1 MLPRCTRT
9 LQDSLTALPMLLTKA
24 REQPLHAHP
33 AASPQLGLPVQKRD
47 AKKRYRYVL
56 HPHRIS
62 GTHSALPVFAG
73 KHHPGPFPHPMPCYT
88 AQLCSGPASQA
99 QQRLRKVGKSRHT
112 AAKRQKVRSTR
123 LGWGRISPSRLPP
136 LRKQTRQLTALSS
149 LLHSPLS
156 KALARHPPVPP
167 LLCRAHAASAG
178 PSCPLSRRS
187 LTSSALS
194 LFIFF
199 FFPFEHISL
208 MESKRHFSD
217 SGVSHCPIPASS
229 TLNAESFSRP
239 IWN

>member
-1 MLPRCTRT
+1 MEDVWCCLGAPGPSRTASRCCRCC
-9 LQDSLTALPMLLTKA
+9 
-24 REQPLHAHP
+24 
-33 AASPQLGLPVQKRD
+33 SPKPESSPSMPVQWLHPSWVCQCKRD
-47 AKKRYRYVL
+47 MRRKDTAMSYTHTEYQAHIQPSQFLLESIALACFLAPRRAAL
-56 HPHRIS
+56 HSP
-62 GTHSALPVFAG
+62 APVW
-73 KHHPGPFPHPMPCYT
+73 
-88 AQLCSGPASQA
+88 
-99 QQRLRKVGKSRHT
+99 QRLGKVGKSRHT
-112 AAKRQKVRSTR
+112 AAKRQKMRGTR
-123 LGWGRISPSRLPP
+123 LGWGRISPSCLPP